1 MNKLDMAVD
10 YLRDHANDYAVA
22 EGQLV
27 FMQELRKTIKAE
39 LMQEAELDGHKTTT
53 AQEREAYAAT
63 RYREHLLA
71 LRAATEN
78 RERTRWM
85 MLACQARIESEK
97 AQIYANQ
104 RTDRAFR

>member
-1 MNKLDMAVD
+1 MNKLDSAVD

-85 MLACQARIESEK
+85 MLACQARIEAEK